1 MQGKLWC
8 CYYCL
13 IGLSDVYLCIKF
25 REYYGVDSR
34 CVETDGSRSY
44 SLCLQ
49 IECNKNLGLVQV
61 VAGGQKRTCEYD
73 GQIHTILFQ
82 YDGDGPLRIKCP
94 KAALVCPDLFCPVNC
109 SGRGECIFRSKGTI
123 STSEP
128 LARCICNSSS
138 DISDGCYSSELSLP
152 ETYGYDTPLNPY
164 HANKILFLLI
174 VGSLVVGLAMMFV
187 VIRQWKA
194 RQNLFM

>member
-1 MQGKLWC
+1 MRNTRQLFSSKIKLGN
-8 CYYCL
+8 L
-13 IGLSDVYLCIKF
+13 TFVSLNP
-25 REYYGVDSR
+25 REYYGADSR

-49 IECNKNLGLVQV
+49 TKCNKNLGLVQII
-61 VAGGQKRTCEYD
+61 AGGQRRTCEYD

-94 KAALVCPDLFCPVNC
+94 KAALVCPELYCPANC
-109 SGRGECIFRSKGTI
+109 AGRGDCVFRQKGTI

-128 LARCICNSSS
+128 LATCNCDSPS
-138 DISDGCYSSELSLP
+138 DKSDGCYDSELTFP
-152 ETYGYDTPLNPY
+152 EAYGYDSPSNPY
-164 HANKILFLLI
+164 HANKTLFLLI
-174 VGSLVVGLAMMFV
+174 VGLLVAGLAAIFV
-187 VIRQWKA
+187 VVRQWKA